1 MLETQCYEKWQE
13 MQETLVWESWP
24 RLGKGQIELLPLL
37 EQEHTIWKIW
47 MEDHFPGHGM
57 FTI

>member
-1 MLETQCYEKWQE
+1 M
-13 MQETLVWESWP
+13 LVWESWP
-24 RLGKGQIELLPLL
+24 RLGKGQIELLSLL

-47 MEDHFPGHGM
+47 MEDHFLGHGM